1 LNKLVIILSLILPA
15 SLCGQDYIIDPNYI
29 DLGDRY
35 NRMVRFIYYE
45 SYDDTFMIVGVFDQG
60 SQEALCVN
68 KIDHTGADVPSWQ
81 PEVFE
86 DGCPNGGISDNFFRV
101 SNGYRYQHAMPRMN
115 LVGAFETENAE
126 ALDFGGANGWG
137 QFGIVPTG
145 WADSLDRIYVAG
157 LWELIQEDTV
167 SYRNLFRFDPDGS
180 IDESFPHIEGTNT
193 FFDSPIV
200 ANQICPFDDE
210 RILFAGGF
218 DLISGHY
225 SPVLARLFLDGS
237 VDTSFNSALMNT
249 GLAYVL
255 DVDFQGRIL
264 IYQLANSNQVQSDS
278 LEIRRLLP
286 DGSLDPSFN
295 QIDLAVSESFSAG
308 VVSAKAA
315 VRRDDGSYVLA
326 GYFNYVNGI
335 SRSSIVA
342 IDSTGN
348 VLDEF
353 VDRPFYKDT
362 LYFTQSDR
370 DTVPGIETMIQTPDG
385 GLLIGG
391 EFTKFRGEEHINLI
405 KLIPDST
412 TGLIETP
419 QFRLELKVFPNP
431 AAEEIRVRYR
441 NPNRVQLYN
450 PQVEIRDLLG
460 RKVHSERLQGN
471 ELLIDLS
478 DFQSG
483 VYLVLLV
490 DEGKVMGREKLV
502 VR

>member
-1 LNKLVIILSLILPA
+1 
-15 SLCGQDYIIDPNYI
+15 
-29 DLGDRY
+29 
-35 NRMVRFIYYE
+35 
-45 SYDDTFMIVGVFDQG
+45 
-60 SQEALCVN
+60 
-68 KIDHTGADVPSWQ
+68 
-81 PEVFE
+81 
-86 DGCPNGGISDNFFRV
+86 
-101 SNGYRYQHAMPRMN
+101 
-115 LVGAFETENAE
+115 
-126 ALDFGGANGWG
+126 
-137 QFGIVPTG
+137 
-145 WADSLDRIYVAG
+145 
-157 LWELIQEDTV
+157 
-167 SYRNLFRFDPDGS
+167 
-180 IDESFPHIEGTNT
+180 
-193 FFDSPIV
+193 
-200 ANQICPFDDE
+200 
-210 RILFAGGF
+210 
-218 DLISGHY
+218 
-225 SPVLARLFLDGS
+225 
-237 VDTSFNSALMNT
+237 MNT